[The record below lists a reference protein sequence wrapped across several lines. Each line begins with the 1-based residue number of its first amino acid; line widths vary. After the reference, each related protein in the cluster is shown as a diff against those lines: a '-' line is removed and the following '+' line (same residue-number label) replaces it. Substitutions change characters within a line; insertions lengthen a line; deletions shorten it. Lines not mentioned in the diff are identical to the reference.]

1 MIEMTIDGQKINCQ
15 EGRSILSVAREN
27 GIDIPN
33 LCYHP
38 ALKPSGACKLCAVE
52 VSSPTGKQ
60 SVMLSCILKA
70 KEGLEVKTNTPKV
83 QARRETAF
91 QKLYQMA
98 PDAERI
104 RLLGEKWGI
113 APPPEPDGCIR
124 CRLCVRVCNDI
135 VKAHA
140 LKMEKTDHGQQVVQ
154 GEGACIGCG
163 TCANLCPTHAI
174 TVEDHGNVRN
184 ITIKGR
190 VISQLHLEQC
200 DACGRMYATAE
211 FLAMV
216 SHVNH
221 EHHHPDT
228 KIHPHLCPSCAK
240 LMCSRARTEKE
251 HIKK

>member
-1 MIEMTIDGQKINCQ
+1 MIDISIDGKTISCR
-15 EGRSILSVAREN
+15 EGQTVLAAAREN

-38 ALKPSGACKLCAVE
+38 ALKPSGACKLCGVE

-60 SVMLSCILKA
+60 AVMLSCILKV
-70 KEGLEVKTNTPKV
+70 KEGLVVKTDTPQV
-83 QARRETAF
+83 LDRREKAF
-91 QKLYQMA
+91 RKLYQMA

-104 RLLGEKWGI
+104 RILGEKWGFT
-113 APPPEPDGCIR
+113 PPPEPDGCIR

-135 VKAHA
+135 VKARA
-140 LKMEKTDHGQQVVQ
+140 LKMEKTETGQQVAR
-154 GEGACIGCG
+154 GEGPCIGCG

-174 TVEDHGNVRN
+174 SVEDQGNVRT
-184 ITIKGR
+184 IAIKGR
-190 VISQLHLEQC
+190 VLSQLPLERC
-200 DACGRMYATAE
+200 DACGRMYATAD
-211 FLAMV
+211 FLAHV

-228 KIHPHLCPSCAK
+228 KNHPHLCPSCAK
-240 LMCSRARTEKE
+240 LMCNRATTEKE

>member
-1 MIEMTIDGQKINCQ
+1 MIEITIDGKTLQCR
-15 EGRSILSVAREN
+15 EGQTVLAAAREH

-38 ALKPSGACKLCAVE
+38 ALKPSGACKLCCVE

-60 SVMLSCILKA
+60 SVMLSCILKV
-70 KEGLEVKTNTPKV
+70 KEGLVVKTDSPQVK
-83 QARRETAF
+83 AKREAAF

-104 RLLGEKWGI
+104 RALGETWGFP
-113 APPPEPDGCIR
+113 PPPEPDGCIR

-140 LKMEKTDHGQQVVQ
+140 LKMEKTEHGPQVVQ
-154 GEGACIGCG
+154 GDGACIGCG

-184 ITIKGR
+184 IAIKGR
-190 VISQLHLEQC
+190 VVSQLPLEQC

-211 FLAMV
+211 FLAHI
-216 SHVNH
+216 SHVNQ

-228 KIHPHLCPSCAK
+228 KSHPNLCPSCAK
-240 LMCSRARTEKE
+240 LMSSRARTETE